1 VGSIDRRKNQIMVL
15 EAAERLWREGHMFSL
30 HFLGSGGLPPGDFT
44 EWLEQ
49 LVASGRPITVASEVS
64 DDDLTRAVGAARFTA
79 FLSLHEGFGL
89 PVAES
94 LALGVPVLASN
105 IGSVRSLADG
115 HGGLVVD
122 PNDADAVT
130 TQMRRLLTDDALIDE
145 LRTLARAQPSRSWAD
160 YAADL
165 WRLVVDGA
173 V

>member
-1 VGSIDRRKNQIMVL
+1 
-15 EAAERLWREGHMFSL
+15 MFSL
-30 HFLGSGGLPPGDFT
+30 HFLGSGGLPPAELTG
-44 EWLEQ
+44 WLEQ
-49 LVASGRPITVASEVS
+49 LVESDRPITVTSEVS
-64 DDDLTRAVGAARFTA
+64 DDDLTRALSSARFTA

-105 IGSVRSLADG
+105 VGSVRALADG

-122 PNDADAVT
+122 PRDADAIT
-130 TQMRRLLTDDALIDE
+130 TQMRRLLTDDVLIDE
-145 LRTLARAQPSRSWAD
+145 LRTLARAQPSRSWED

-165 WRLVVDGA
+165 WRLVVEEA